1 MNSLLFSQGRTL
13 DKFQLE
19 VDPAGMHMDLEVKA
33 PIIIGSIPL
42 RSTFSDFG
50 KEGVEDI
57 EEQETGNPIFE
68 AYPDLRKITVIYTKT
83 CPLTLN
89 VQPQL
94 LQLRRAI
101 IKQQLATKDMPRA
114 I

>member
-1 MNSLLFSQGRTL
+1 
-13 DKFQLE
+13 
-19 VDPAGMHMDLEVKA
+19 MDLEVKA

-57 EEQETGNPIFE
+57 EELETGNPIFE
-68 AYPDLRKITVIYTKT
+68 AYPDLRKITSTVLHTKI

-89 VQPQL
+89 AQPQL

>member
-1 MNSLLFSQGRTL
+1 
-13 DKFQLE
+13 
-19 VDPAGMHMDLEVKA
+19 MHMDLEVKA

-68 AYPDLRKITVIYTKT
+68 AYPDLRKITVIY
-83 CPLTLN
+83 
-89 VQPQL
+89 
-94 LQLRRAI
+94 A
-101 IKQQLATKDMPRA
+101 
-114 I
+114 

>member
-1 MNSLLFSQGRTL
+1 
-13 DKFQLE
+13 
-19 VDPAGMHMDLEVKA
+19 MDLEVKA

-68 AYPDLRKITVIYTKT
+68 AYPDLRKITGLYTLM
-83 CPLTLN
+83 CPPTLN